1 MFAARDCKRI
11 KKCMKLILFLEEKN
25 IRELSF
31 MKIYSRS
38 YFISIFGNGLKMNT
52 TGIIILS
59 AKKNVLQRNMKDH
72 NDSAVFKFFN

>member
-11 KKCMKLILFLEEKN
+11 KKCMKLILFLEEKKN
-25 IRELSF
+25 LRELSF

-38 YFISIFGNGLKMNT
+38 YFISMFGNGLKMNI

-59 AKKNVLQRNMKDH
+59 AKKIVLQRNMKDH
-72 NDSAVFKFFN
+72 NDSAVFKFL

>member
-1 MFAARDCKRI
+1 
-11 KKCMKLILFLEEKN
+11 
-25 IRELSF
+25 

-59 AKKNVLQRNMKDH
+59 AKKNVLQRDMKDH
-72 NDSAVFKFFN
+72 NDSAVFKFFY

>member
-11 KKCMKLILFLEEKN
+11 KKCTKLILFLEAKN
-25 IRELSF
+25 LRELSF

-38 YFISIFGNGLKMNT
+38 YFISMFGNGLKMNI

-59 AKKNVLQRNMKDH
+59 AREKCIAKKYERSQ
-72 NDSAVFKFFN
+72 

>member
-1 MFAARDCKRI
+1 MHEVNTISWRKKYKGI
-11 KKCMKLILFLEEKN
+11 KFHENLQ
-25 IRELSF
+25 
-31 MKIYSRS
+31 

>member
-1 MFAARDCKRI
+1 MHEVNTISWR
-11 KKCMKLILFLEEKN
+11 KN

-31 MKIYSRS
+31 MKIYSRL

-59 AKKNVLQRNMKDH
+59 AKKNVQQRNMKDH

>member
-1 MFAARDCKRI
+1 
-11 KKCMKLILFLEEKN
+11 
-25 IRELSF
+25 

-59 AKKNVLQRNMKDH
+59 AKKNVQQRNMKDH

>member
-1 MFAARDCKRI
+1 
-11 KKCMKLILFLEEKN
+11 MKLILFLEEKN
-25 IRELSF
+25 LRELSF

-38 YFISIFGNGLKMNT
+38 YFNSMFGNGLKMNI

-72 NDSAVFKFFN
+72 NDSAVFKFFYWIKGAKKINL